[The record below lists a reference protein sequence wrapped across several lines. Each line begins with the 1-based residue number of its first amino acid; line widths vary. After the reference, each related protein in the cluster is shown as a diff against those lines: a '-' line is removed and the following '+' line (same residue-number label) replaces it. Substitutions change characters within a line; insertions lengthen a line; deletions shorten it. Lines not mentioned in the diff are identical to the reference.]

1 MDLARNQKLLFIHS
15 TAPSLHCT
23 SLQLQTV
30 QRGPCCRTSRG
41 LSLYSLL
48 VCEGLILSLLAATS
62 INFASFISGLPTTEP
77 CHGWAQKSC
86 SNLQLV
92 HHQLNQP
99 RVEANV
105 VENEAWKN
113 RQSALTSDGACLVRR
128 PTHLGLKQPDKASN
142 LHSPSGERSC
152 SHCIRDTLS
161 CIHFAKLRVAPD

>member
-1 MDLARNQKLLFIHS
+1 MELARNQKLLFIHS
-15 TAPSLHCT
+15 TAPRP
-23 SLQLQTV
+23 LQLQTV
-30 QRGPCCRTSRG
+30 QRGFCCRRSRG

-62 INFASFISGLPTTEP
+62 INFVSFISGLPTTEP

-99 RVEANV
+99 RVEANG

-128 PTHLGLKQPDKASN
+128 PTHLGLDQT
-142 LHSPSGERSC
+142 LTRLRSC
-152 SHCIRDTLS
+152 T
-161 CIHFAKLRVAPD
+161 CIHHPENEAAAIAFVTH

>member
-1 MDLARNQKLLFIHS
+1 MELARNQKLLFIHS
-15 TAPSLHCT
+15 TAPCLHCT

-30 QRGPCCRTSRG
+30 QRGFWRSRG

-105 VENEAWKN
+105 VENEGSKN
-113 RQSALTSDGACLVRR
+113 LQSALTSDGACLVRR
-128 PTHLGLKQPDKASN
+128 PTHLGLEQP
-142 LHSPSGERSC
+142 LTRL
-152 SHCIRDTLS
+152 RT
-161 CIHFAKLRVAPD
+161 CIHHPENEAAAIAFVTH